1 MQLIKMQLG
10 LQEVLYSRFV
20 EDRET
25 SQGVN

>member
-10 LQEVLYSRFV
+10 LQEVLCSRFV